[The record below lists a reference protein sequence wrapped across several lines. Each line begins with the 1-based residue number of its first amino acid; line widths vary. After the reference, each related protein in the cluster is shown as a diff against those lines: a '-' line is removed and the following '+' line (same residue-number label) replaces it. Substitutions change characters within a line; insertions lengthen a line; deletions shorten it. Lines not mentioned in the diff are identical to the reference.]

1 MNEWMNKAKGD
12 GLELCPCSSL
22 SFYALH
28 ESFDRYPNLLVIELF
43 ETENVLLI
51 YLIYLLIYPANR
63 QTYWSVCTLIRK
75 IPLY

>member
-22 SFYALH
+22 FFYALH

-63 QTYWSVCTLIRK
+63 QTYWS
-75 IPLY
+75 